1 MRSLFGTG
9 LAQHGRLF
17 TLSSAQ
23 ESGLPES
30 LMAERF
36 AGREGV
42 NELFCFDI
50 DALSTSTSLELGQ
63 FIGEELTVRLLQP
76 DGSRRSWHGLCTQA
90 SWLGADGGVAR
101 YRLRLEPAL
110 ALLRL
115 RRDNYIFQDKSVRD
129 IVQELLA
136 DYTQVRLDFDVTQE
150 LAPRATTTQYRESDF
165 EFLCRILASEG
176 LNWRFEHDQDEQA
189 AQDGQSRH
197 RVVVF
202 DSQAARPAVQAL
214 RFHGVRAT
222 ERDDSI
228 DQFGA
233 RRAIAPNAISIASW
247 DPSQVSAP
255 AAEQASNLDAGE
267 LPSMSIYDGSEECS
281 CTASGEAD
289 GHSLL
294 MLQAAEL
301 ANKQFTGEGSAR
313 RLAAGSNFSLTG
325 HDRFDGEEFTT
336 LWVEHEARNNFTPSL
351 KAGPGVAP
359 GTYRNRFACVRSAVP
374 LVPAAT
380 AQRARGAALGA
391 QTALVVGLP
400 GTANTTQRG
409 QQVRIQFPWQRGQ
422 GANPGGSSHNTDA
435 EGNAPG
441 DDSSGTWVRVSEA
454 LAGPNFGTQFT
465 PRIGTEVLVD
475 FIEGDIDRPVVVA
488 QLYTGSD
495 SPPFPAGVDS
505 SANHAG
511 AISGIHSHALD
522 GGGYNQWVLDDTSQQ
537 LRMRL
542 ASSTA
547 ASQLNLGYIVH
558 QAPDSAARGA
568 HRGTGF
574 ELRTDAWAVLR
585 AGEGLLLTTS
595 RREAKG
601 SGISSTQL
609 EADDALERL
618 RASQKL
624 ADSLAKPA
632 AQQHALYSAP
642 AIKAQQDML
651 KQLDPKQ
658 DGKYAGSVNGQP
670 TQRAQNGTRDL
681 DSAKP
686 VERFGSAVAVID
698 SVDSINFATPA
709 STLLFAG
716 EQLHWTSGADLH
728 LTAGQTYSSVAGN
741 AATLFTREGGI
752 KAIAGNGD
760 VSLQANTGEMEILAD
775 KEVVVLS
782 VNDGIEIK
790 ANKKIVLHAGQSSIV
805 LEGGNITFAC
815 PGNFTVKSAKH
826 DFQGA
831 GSAAASLP
839 PLPDGLVTMPEAF
852 KSDAGPHSLRFAFA
866 GSDKAGDLMGITGQ
880 PYKLVDGK
888 GKVLAEGTVPKD
900 GRLPRKDFAKQEEL
914 QLAIG
919 DDSWREQPNV
929 AAANLPPTP
938 FEQYVEMHNSPEL
951 LKSYTAQPHD
961 DDVQFLDSDMIAHL
975 MGTPI
980 GDDE

>member
-9 LAQHGRLF
+9 LAQHGRLL

-36 AGREGV
+36 VGREGV
-42 NELFCFDI
+42 NELFCFDV
-50 DALSTSTSLELGQ
+50 DALSTSTSLDLGQ
-63 FIGEELTVRLLQP
+63 FIGEELTIRLLQP

-136 DYTQVRLDFDVTQE
+136 DYTQLRLDFDVTRA

-165 EFLCRILASEG
+165 DFLCRILASEG

-189 AQDGQSRH
+189 TQDGQSRH

-228 DQFGA
+228 DQFAA

-247 DPSQVSAP
+247 DPAQVSAP
-255 AAEQASNLDAGE
+255 AAEQTSNLDAGE
-267 LPSMSIYDGSEECS
+267 LPSISIYDGSEERS
-281 CTASGEAD
+281 YTASGEAD

-313 RLAAGSNFSLTG
+313 RLAAGSNFALTG
-325 HDRFDGEEFTT
+325 HERFDGDEFTT

-374 LVPAAT
+374 LVPSAT
-380 AQRARGAALGA
+380 AQRVQGAALGA

-400 GTANTTQRG
+400 NAANTTQRG
-409 QQVRIQFPWQRGQ
+409 QQIRIQFPWQRGA
-422 GANPGGSSHNTDA
+422 GANPGGANHNTDT

-475 FIEGDIDRPVVVA
+475 FIEGDIDRPIVVA

-495 SPPFPAGVDS
+495 RPPFSAGVDS

-511 AISGIHSHALD
+511 VISGIHSHALD

-547 ASQLNLGYIVH
+547 ASQLNLGHIVH
-558 QAPDSAARGA
+558 QAPDSATRGA

-585 AGEGLLLTTS
+585 SGEGLLLTTS
-595 RREAKG
+595 RRGAQG

-609 EADDALERL
+609 EADDAIERL
-618 RASQKL
+618 RSSQKL
-624 ADSLAKPA
+624 AESLAKPA
-632 AQQHALYSAP
+632 AQQHALYSTD
-642 AIKAQQDML
+642 AIQAQQDML

-658 DGKYAGSVNGQP
+658 EGKYAGAVNGHAA
-670 TQRAQNGTRDL
+670 QRAKDGARDL

-686 VERFGSAVAVID
+686 VERFGGAVAVID

-716 EQLHWTSGADLH
+716 EQLHWTSGSDLH
-728 LTAGQTYSSVAGN
+728 LTAGQTYSSVAAN

-760 VSLQANTGEMEILAD
+760 VSLQADTGELEILAD

-782 VNDGIEIK
+782 VNEGIEIK

-815 PGNFTVKSAKH
+815 PGKFTVKAAKH
-826 DFQGA
+826 DFQG
-831 GSAAASLP
+831 GASKPALLP
-839 PLPDGLVTMPEAF
+839 GLPTKLAQFAPTEPN
-852 KSDAGPHSLRFAFA
+852 KAGPHEITILGFSAEGMALKDANVLLFDAQSREVVNKSQIAGTGATPTYSQDSSKEYFALVGYEGWSSQFEQIPNE
-866 GSDKAGDLMGITGQ
+866 GDL
-880 PYKLVDGK
+880 D
-888 GKVLAEGTVPKD
+888 ED
-900 GRLPRKDFAKQEEL
+900 EEVTFEP
-914 QLAIG
+914 G
-919 DDSWREQPNV
+919 DLDEDRE
-929 AAANLPPTP
+929 T
-938 FEQYVEMHNSPEL
+938 E
-951 LKSYTAQPHD
+951 
-961 DDVQFLDSDMIAHL
+961 HL
-975 MGTPI
+975 
-980 GDDE
+980 

>member
-1 MRSLFGTG
+1 MRTLFGTG
-9 LAQHGRLF
+9 LSQHGRLL

-36 AGREGV
+36 FGREGV
-42 NELFCFDI
+42 NELFRFEV
-50 DALSTSTSLELGQ
+50 DALSTSSSLELGQ
-63 FIGEELTVRLLQP
+63 FIGEELTIRLLQP

-129 IVQELLA
+129 IVQDLLA
-136 DYTQVRLDFDVTQE
+136 DYPQVRLDFDATQE
-150 LAPRATTTQYRESDF
+150 LATRATCTQYRESDF
-165 EFLCRILASEG
+165 DFLCRILASEG
-176 LNWRFEHDQDEQA
+176 LNWRFQHDQDEQPA
-189 AQDGQSRH
+189 PDGHSRH
-197 RVVVF
+197 RVVIF
-202 DSQAARPAVQAL
+202 DSKAKRPAVQAL

-228 DQFGA
+228 DQFSA
-233 RRAIAPNAISIASW
+233 RRAIAPNAVSIASW
-247 DPSQVSAP
+247 DPAQVAAP

-267 LPSMSIYDGSEECS
+267 LPSMSIYDGSEERS
-281 CTASGEAD
+281 YTENGSAD

-313 RLAAGSNFSLTG
+313 RLVAGNNFALTG
-325 HDRFDGEEFTT
+325 HERFDGDEFTT

-359 GTYRNRFACVRSAVP
+359 GTYRNRFACVRAAVA
-374 LVPAAT
+374 LVPPVT
-380 AQRARGAALGA
+380 ALRVRGAALGA

-400 GTANTTQRG
+400 DATNTTQRG
-409 QQVRIQFPWQRGQ
+409 QQIRIQFPWQRGA
-422 GANPGGSSHNTDA
+422 GANPGGIQHNTES

-441 DDSSGTWVRVSEA
+441 DDSSGTWVRVAEA
-454 LAGPNFGTQFT
+454 LAGPNFGSQFT

-475 FIEGDIDRPVVVA
+475 FIEGDIDRPIVVS

-495 SPPFPAGVDS
+495 IPPFSAGVDS

-511 AISGIHSHALD
+511 VISGIHSHSLD

-547 ASQLNLGYIVH
+547 ASQLNLGHIVQ
-558 QAPDSAARGA
+558 QAPDSATRGA

-585 AGEGLLLTTS
+585 SGEGLLLTTS
-595 RREAKG
+595 RRGAQG
-601 SGISSTQL
+601 SGIASTQL
-609 EADDALERL
+609 EADDAIARL
-618 RASQKL
+618 RAGQAL
-624 ADSLAKPA
+624 AESLAKPA
-632 AQQHALYSAP
+632 GQQHALYSAD
-642 AIKAQQDML
+642 AIKAQQDL
-651 KQLDPKQ
+651 IKQLDPKQ
-658 DGKYAGSVNGQP
+658 EGKYDGSVNGH
-670 TQRAQNGTRDL
+670 TAQRAQSGARDL

-686 VERFGSAVAVID
+686 VERFGGAVTVID

-716 EQLHWTSGADLH
+716 EQLHWTSGSDLH
-728 LTAGQTYSSVAGN
+728 LTAAETYSSVAAN
-741 AATLFTREGGI
+741 ATTLFTREGGI
-752 KAIAGNGD
+752 KGIAGNGD
-760 VSLQANTGEMEILAD
+760 VTLQANSGELEILAD
-775 KEVVVLS
+775 KEVVILS

-826 DFQGA
+826 EFNSGA
-831 GSAAASLP
+831 NMPAELTVLP
-839 PLPDGLVTMPEAF
+839 AFLSKSNNFIALDYRDADGDPM
-852 KSDAGPHSLRFAFA
+852 AGVKYKIKFEGGKIIA
-866 GSDKAGDLMGITGQ
+866 GTLDQ
-880 PYKLVDGK
+880 K
-888 GKVLAEGTVPKD
+888 GRARHENVP
-900 GRLPRKDFAKQEEL
+900 
-914 QLAIG
+914 
-919 DDSWREQPNV
+919 EQPKFTEYELREPLSEKPWSSLQEMV
-929 AAANLPPTP
+929 AKAESKFRA
-938 FEQYVEMHNSPEL
+938 
-951 LKSYTAQPHD
+951 
-961 DDVQFLDSDMIAHL
+961 
-975 MGTPI
+975 
-980 GDDE
+980 

>member
-9 LAQHGRLF
+9 LSQHGRLL

-36 AGREGV
+36 IGREGV
-42 NELFCFDI
+42 NELFCFDV
-50 DALSTSTSLELGQ
+50 DALSTSTSLDLGQ
-63 FIGEELTVRLLQP
+63 FIGEELTIRLLQP
-76 DGSRRSWHGLCTQA
+76 DGSMRSWHGLCTQA

-136 DYTQVRLDFDVTQE
+136 DYTQVRLDFDTTQE
-150 LAPRATTTQYRESDF
+150 LAPRATCTQYRETDF

-176 LNWRFEHDQDEQA
+176 LSWRFEHDQDGQGTD
-189 AQDGQSRH
+189 DGHSRH
-197 RVVVF
+197 RVVIF

-222 ERDDSI
+222 ERDDAI
-228 DQFGA
+228 DQFSA
-233 RRAIAPNAISIASW
+233 RRAVAPNAISIASW
-247 DPSQVSAP
+247 DPQQVAAP
-255 AAEQASNLDAGE
+255 AAEQTSSLDAGE
-267 LPSMSIYDGSEECS
+267 LPTMSIYDGSEERS
-281 CTASGEAD
+281 YTGNGEAD

-313 RLAAGSNFSLTG
+313 RLAAGSNFALTG
-325 HDRFDGEEFTT
+325 HERFDGGEFTT

-351 KAGPGVAP
+351 KAGPGIAP

-374 LVPAAT
+374 LVPSAT
-380 AQRARGAALGA
+380 AWRLQGPALGA

-400 GTANTTQRG
+400 GAANTTQRG
-409 QQVRIQFPWQRGQ
+409 QQIRIQFPWQRGP
-422 GANPGGSSHNTDA
+422 GANPGGASHNTEA
-435 EGNAPG
+435 QGNAPG
-441 DDSSGTWVRVSEA
+441 DDSSGTWVRVAEA
-454 LAGPNFGTQFT
+454 LAGPNFGSQFT

-475 FIEGDIDRPVVVA
+475 FIEGDIDRPIVVS

-495 SPPFPAGVDS
+495 KPPFSAGVDS
-505 SANHAG
+505 NANHAG
-511 AISGIHSHALD
+511 VVSGIHSHSLD
-522 GGGYNQWVLDDTSQQ
+522 GSGYNQWVLDDTSQQ

-547 ASQLNLGYIVH
+547 ASQLNLGHIVQ

-585 AGEGLLLTTS
+585 SGEGLLLTTS
-595 RREAKG
+595 ARSAQG
-601 SGISSTQL
+601 AGITSTQL
-609 EADDALERL
+609 EADYALERL
-618 RASQKL
+618 RAGQKL
-624 ADSLAKPA
+624 GESLAKTA
-632 AQQHALYSAP
+632 AHQQALYSAD
-642 AIKAQQDML
+642 AIKAQQEL
-651 KQLDPKQ
+651 QKQLDPKEK
-658 DGKYAGSVNGQP
+658 GKYAGAVNGHAA
-670 TQRAQNGTRDL
+670 QRAKGGARDL
-681 DSAKP
+681 DAGKP
-686 VERFGSAVAVID
+686 VERFDGAITAMD

-716 EQLHWTSGADLH
+716 KQVHWTSGSDQH
-728 LTAGQTYSSVAGN
+728 LTAGQTYSGVAAN
-741 AATLFTREGGI
+741 AAALFTQEGGI

-760 VSLQANTGEMEILAD
+760 VSLQANTGELEILAD

-826 DFQGA
+826 DFLGGA
-831 GSAAASLP
+831 SAGAAIEA
-839 PLPDGLVTMPEAF
+839 LPDGLVSLPGPF
-852 KSDAGPHSLRFAFA
+852 KSEAGPHSLRFAFA
-866 GSDKAGDLMGITGQ
+866 GADAMAKKMG
-880 PYKLVDGK
+880 VVGK
-888 GKVLAEGTVPKD
+888 SYRIEDAKGSILAQGTVGED
-900 GRLPRKDFAKQEEL
+900 GRLPRHDFANQHDLRLELGTDDWRPFAVENEDTASIEPDAEPTDEAVEDPYYERLNHGSDSLHLPTALLASLVENPQGEE
-914 QLAIG
+914 
-919 DDSWREQPNV
+919 
-929 AAANLPPTP
+929 
-938 FEQYVEMHNSPEL
+938 
-951 LKSYTAQPHD
+951 
-961 DDVQFLDSDMIAHL
+961 
-975 MGTPI
+975 
-980 GDDE
+980 